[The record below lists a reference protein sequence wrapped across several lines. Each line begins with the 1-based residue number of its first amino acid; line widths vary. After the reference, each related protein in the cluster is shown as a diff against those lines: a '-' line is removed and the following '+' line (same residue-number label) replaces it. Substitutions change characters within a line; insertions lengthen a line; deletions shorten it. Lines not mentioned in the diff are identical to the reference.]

1 MRRYGDRITLCT
13 RMSAALADD
22 LGDQVYIARL
32 PKRQDIDEFF
42 RYLTE

>member
-1 MRRYGDRITLCT
+1 MMCT

-32 PKRQDIDEFF
+32 PEREDIDAFF
-42 RYLTE
+42 EYLTA